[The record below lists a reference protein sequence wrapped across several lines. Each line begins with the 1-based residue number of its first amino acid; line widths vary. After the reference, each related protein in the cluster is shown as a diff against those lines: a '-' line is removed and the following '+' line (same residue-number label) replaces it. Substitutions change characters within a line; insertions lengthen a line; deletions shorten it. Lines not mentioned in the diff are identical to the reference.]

1 MYCTSLSPCQWKK
14 KKSERDALILNIQSA
29 LLCVVCLEFQRR
41 MSLPQCVCVCVS
53 RQERRRQTRNPFLFL
68 LVKTFHPSI
77 CQGEAKGDYYW
88 ESKLLACL
96 RVVFRVWWHC
106 PPLSSLT
113 VYFLCVLSIE
123 TISPP
128 HLNTKRIPLKE
139 GKQRKTTTKGWPAS
153 VTYFGRACR
162 LNPPPKE
169 YQKLYGNIKTHN
181 KLWVRR
187 KPNPSPKKREILSI
201 FSIRQVKILAKAI
214 LIGLKT
220 FSLDPIDKFQWKY

>member
-41 MSLPQCVCVCVS
+41 MSLPQCVCVS

-128 HLNTKRIPLKE
+128 PTWIRNESHWKKENKEKQQQKVGRRRLRISGVRVALTPH
-139 GKQRKTTTKGWPAS
+139 
-153 VTYFGRACR
+153 
-162 LNPPPKE
+162 PK
-169 YQKLYGNIKTHN
+169 NIKNCTEILKHTITFECVEN
-181 KLWVRR
+181 QTRLR
-187 KPNPSPKKREILSI
+187 KKRKSFL
-201 FSIRQVKILAKAI
+201 
-214 LIGLKT
+214 
-220 FSLDPIDKFQWKY
+220 FSLFVKWKYWQRRFWSD